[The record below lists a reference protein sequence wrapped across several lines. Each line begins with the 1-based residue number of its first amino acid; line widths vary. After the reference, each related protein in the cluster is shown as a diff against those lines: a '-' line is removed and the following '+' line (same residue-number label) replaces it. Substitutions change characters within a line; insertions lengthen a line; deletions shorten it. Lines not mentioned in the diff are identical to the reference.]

1 MNRGGTASSKRATEW
16 ITRTPPAGAWP
27 LNVHAERWS
36 LSAIGV
42 DVVFILPSLFSPSWK
57 FPNLAT
63 SIINPY
69 PLQTTT
75 TSLLSHYIAI
85 HESFPT
91 FFVILHSKLWNFSI
105 PPKSL
110 ARNKIRLNFVLDST
124 RIPPFLLP
132 EIGHIPLSK
141 RRKERKKRYRFS
153 STRHVLHPTPFFSE
167 KIMGKKDE
175 YRSYLPWP
183 ILLSPRSSSLSKRNG
198 RPRNTY
204 SVPAPTAKGPR
215 KWPGNRRT
223 TMSSLRRIGRPS
235 PRWRRPA
242 GSQVAAINPP
252 MLLQV
257 CESHAARRNVT
268 RPAQNSFA
276 GNA

>member
-1 MNRGGTASSKRATEW
+1 MKPLRHWRRRRLHPSFTFFSILKISQLSNLYNKSIPSANNYDIFVIPLYRY
-16 ITRTPPAGAWP
+16 TR
-27 LNVHAERWS
+27 
-36 LSAIGV
+36 I
-42 DVVFILPSLFSPSWK
+42 
-57 FPNLAT
+57 
-63 SIINPY
+63 
-69 PLQTTT
+69 
-75 TSLLSHYIAI
+75 
-85 HESFPT
+85 FPT